1 MLSQQRGEHL
11 KSVNRT
17 AWKVLVMCVVLG
29 PFVGAVSWAST
40 MRDLT
45 QYVPDGALLAVHV
58 PSVPQLIEHWE
69 DSPFYKFYGDARTA
83 GFFRPV
89 RGQIEQYKRRMLD
102 HHQISPEQFTG
113 FFNGGLVLAAMP
125 ASKGGSGP
133 FEWLLLIEHNGDPR
147 LIERFKV
154 GPKSEGGR
162 IERVTREYRG
172 VDYQTIR
179 LIREEK
185 SSIPV
190 GKSKT
195 GDEKVRTGNQA
206 ARRQVV
212 DEFDDYF
219 GRSLIVH
226 AGARGKPIHR
236 VLELLAD
243 PESGPSLGA
252 DPALRELRETLDPDP
267 DIEVYADLEGL
278 ARYYENVVAAAEL
291 GLDLKALHLDQLEV
305 AMIKLDLRADRVVA
319 ELAVRGPEPRR
330 GVSRLLFLIE
340 GDGPQLGARLVPPET
355 LIYTS
360 TRLPLSQGW
369 KILWEMAGEAM
380 ADFRETLE
388 PQMEAL
394 GRGAGIDLE
403 TQLFGQLG
411 SDLVRFVLPGG
422 GRRGRSEPSTYVI
435 GLRDGRVFGE
445 ALDALL
451 RTASRTFGGFFVE
464 ESQVRGRTTL
474 TLYSGRPELTTP
486 GSTRALMHMCSTD
499 RWFIAGR
506 RRDGIEAVLERL
518 DADGVPVL
526 RDKPTYQDVMGQL
539 PADRCAESYADIGG
553 IARWLARGLPPG
565 VLPSS
570 LPGGGGASDGGAG
583 LVAPFM
589 TPATDVWGEYFGPV
603 ASARRID
610 GDTFRMQIMMLYP

>member
-1 MLSQQRGEHL
+1 MPIQQRGEYR
-11 KSVNRT
+11 KNVNRT
-17 AWKVLVMCVVLG
+17 PWKVLVACVALG
-29 PFVGAVSWAST
+29 PFVGGLSWASPT
-40 MRDLT
+40 RDLT
-45 QYVPDGALLAVHV
+45 RYVPAGALLAVHV
-58 PSVPQLIEHWE
+58 PSVPQLIQHWE

-89 RGQIEQYKRRMLD
+89 RGQIEQYKRRMLE
-102 HHQISPEQFTG
+102 HHQISPEQFMG
-113 FFNGGLVLAAMP
+113 FFNGGLVLAGMP

-147 LIERFKV
+147 LIERFKA
-154 GPKSEGGR
+154 GPKPDGGR

-195 GDEKVRTGNQA
+195 GGEKVRAGNRA

-243 PESGPSLGA
+243 PASGPSLGA
-252 DPALRELRETLDPDP
+252 VPALQELREALGPDP
-267 DIEVYADLEGL
+267 DIEIYADLEGL
-278 ARYYENVVAAAEL
+278 ARYYENAVAAEEL
-291 GLDLKALHLDQLEV
+291 GLDLKALHLDQLEA
-305 AMIKLDLRADRVVA
+305 AMIKLDLRADRVAA
-319 ELAVRGPEPRR
+319 ELAVRAPEPRR
-330 GVSRLLFLIE
+330 GVSRLLFLSE
-340 GDGPQLGARLVPPET
+340 DDGPQTGARLVPPET
-355 LIYTS
+355 LLYSS

-380 ADFRETLE
+380 AEFSETME

-394 GRGAGIDLE
+394 GRGAGIDLD

-422 GRRGRSEPSTYVI
+422 GRRGGREPSTYVI
-435 GLRDGRVFGE
+435 GLRDGQVFGD

-451 RTASRTFGGFFVE
+451 RTASRTFGAFFVE
-464 ESQVRGRTTL
+464 ESRVRGRTTL

-486 GSTRALMHMCSTD
+486 GSTRALLHMCSTE

-518 DADGVPVL
+518 DADSAPVL
-526 RDKPTYQDVMGQL
+526 RDKPTYQEIMGQL

-553 IARWLARGLPPG
+553 IARWLEQGLPPG
-565 VLPSS
+565 VLPGPS
-570 LPGGGGASDGGAG
+570 PGGRGAG

-603 ASARRID
+603 GSARRID
-610 GDTFRMQIMMLYP
+610 GDTLHVQIMMLYP